1 MPSSPRRGQSDGRRA
16 VTIEQVDIRRYSDA
30 VAAYAAAID
39 KILEAVAALQ
49 AKAEA
54 MHASDSATLHLGQAG
69 SAAALA
75 NQIVD
80 LANEGRR

>member
-1 MPSSPRRGQSDGRRA
+1 

-39 KILEAVAALQ
+39 KMLEAVAALQ

-54 MHASDSATLHLGQAG
+54 MHAADPATLHWGHAG

-80 LANEGRR
+80 LANEGGR